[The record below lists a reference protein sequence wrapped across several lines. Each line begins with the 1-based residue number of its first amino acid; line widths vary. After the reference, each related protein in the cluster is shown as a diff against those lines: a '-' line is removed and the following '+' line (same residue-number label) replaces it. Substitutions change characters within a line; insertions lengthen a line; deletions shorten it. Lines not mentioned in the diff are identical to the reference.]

1 MKILQEKITPAI
13 INIDDDEFKK
23 LLNPKI
29 SSNKLKLIEEINE
42 IYLKLKSIQRDE
54 KMIIFSLGKMLLAAK
69 RLISEKK
76 MPEMVCFNDFLK
88 QFLINNFTTAN
99 KYIAF
104 YKFVKNFPALL
115 RVDLPYSLILKNKTL
130 IESFI
135 KNKLVQ

>member
-54 KMIIFSLGKMLLAAK
+54 KMIIFLLGKMLLAAK